1 MNLSDQ
7 FQIRPAGVDD
17 LPEITGIYTESV
29 LKSVATY
36 ELVPPDLTEMRS
48 RFSSIL
54 ANGYPYLAGILDGK
68 LAGYA
73 YASAFRVR
81 PAYRFIV
88 EDSIYLAPHARGIG
102 LGTALL
108 KHLIGKCESLG
119 FRQLI
124 AVIGG
129 PEQAS
134 ISLHRR
140 CGFAVCGTVRGS
152 GYKFGRW
159 LDTMIMQ
166 LALGEGDKT
175 LPNED
180 RYPGTLF
187 TD

>member
-1 MNLSDQ
+1 MNLSDN
-7 FQIRPAGVDD
+7 FQIRPAGVNDVQG
-17 LPEITGIYTESV
+17 ITDIYTESV
-29 LKSVATY
+29 LNSVATY
-36 ELVPPDLTEMRS
+36 ELVPPDLAEMTS

-54 ANGYPYLAGILDGK
+54 ANGYPYLAGFLDGK

-73 YASAFRVR
+73 YASPFRVR

-88 EDSIYLAPHARGIG
+88 EDSVYLAPHARGIG

-108 KHLIGKCESLG
+108 QHLIAQCENLG
-119 FRQLI
+119 FRQMI

-140 CGFAVCGTVRGS
+140 CGFVACGTMRGS

-159 LDTMIMQ
+159 LDTLIMQ
-166 LALGEGDKT
+166 LALGEGNKT
-175 LPNED
+175 MPDED

-187 TD
+187 NG